1 MNASKR
7 LDQLLIQIA
16 EIGRD
21 QATGGYNRFAYTET
35 DLQLRAFFAQTAE
48 ELGLEVGVDV
58 ANNQWAWWGDPDS
71 DPEHNLVLGSHLDS
85 VPSGGAY
92 DGPLGVL
99 SALSAIAELIGD
111 GFQPRSAVGVANFID
126 EEGARFGV
134 ACLGS
139 RVLTGETTY
148 ERLSQ
153 LIDYDGTPFVDV
165 VSATGVDP
173 TSLGRDDRALSRIG
187 SFIELHIEQ
196 GHQLIDLDAPIG
208 LASFI
213 WPHGRWSTTLT
224 GTPNHAGT
232 TRLDERDDPLQRAA
246 RFVLEL
252 GELAIA
258 RDAIATCGKIVVEP
272 NAVNAIAATVRL
284 WIDARADSPDRLA
297 HLATDIATLAEGL
310 GGRLVNE
317 SLTSMTAFSA
327 SLNESLG
334 SLLENPP
341 VISTGAGH
349 DAGILAS
356 HGIPTAMLFVRNP
369 TGVSHSPAER
379 ANREDMVAGV
389 DALISVIRG
398 LAS

>member
-48 ELGLEVGVDV
+48 ELGLEVGVDA

-187 SFIELHIEQ
+187 SFIELLLVPCSLLRRFDPPQHSPSPQ
-196 GHQLIDLDAPIG
+196 G
-208 LASFI
+208 
-213 WPHGRWSTTLT
+213 
-224 GTPNHAGT
+224 
-232 TRLDERDDPLQRAA
+232 
-246 RFVLEL
+246 
-252 GELAIA
+252 
-258 RDAIATCGKIVVEP
+258 
-272 NAVNAIAATVRL
+272 
-284 WIDARADSPDRLA
+284 
-297 HLATDIATLAEGL
+297 
-310 GGRLVNE
+310 GGR
-317 SLTSMTAFSA
+317 
-327 SLNESLG
+327 
-334 SLLENPP
+334 
-341 VISTGAGH
+341 
-349 DAGILAS
+349 
-356 HGIPTAMLFVRNP
+356 
-369 TGVSHSPAER
+369 
-379 ANREDMVAGV
+379 
-389 DALISVIRG
+389 SV
-398 LAS
+398 